1 MRVPA
6 NVLTFSREPREQ
18 TLNAFALA
26 PGARIGGRNA
36 VLGAAVSLPTFR
48 RKPPL
53 LHFLNPTI
61 VFARCIVVSP
71 NTGIRQIH
79 VHRTTE
85 RSRIQAVENAEGH
98 TRVTFSAPAYAF
110 RAQGGGRQTR

>member
-1 MRVPA
+1 MISSSWMWVVMSFLRSGTGQRTA
-6 NVLTFSREPREQ
+6 LTHCTRNVLTFSRDPREQ

-26 PGARIGGRNA
+26 PGARIGGQNA

-79 VHRTTE
+79 VHRK
-85 RSRIQAVENAEGH
+85 I
-98 TRVTFSAPAYAF
+98 
-110 RAQGGGRQTR
+110 